1 MKQIKKVL
9 AVVLALTFVFS
20 FAANAMALERN
31 SGVDLPED
39 PFGPEVC
46 EHVAGTAV
54 RENETAA
61 TCTTAGSY
69 DEVVYCT
76 ICEEEISRN
85 TVVVP
90 ATGHTAG
97 ETVIEN
103 QTAATCTTGGSY
115 DEVVYC
121 TVCGQEISRKTVNVS
136 ATGHTAGETVIENQ
150 VAATCTTAG
159 SYDEVVYCTVCEQEI
174 SRNTVNVP
182 ATGHTPGEAVRENEV
197 AATEQSAG
205 SYDEVVYCTVCHAEL
220 SRTTV
225 AVPALSVH
233 TIPGSNIVWTYSA
246 GTLTVF
252 GTGNI
257 TNYAKNATPWDSYK
271 TECTSIVVG
280 DSIGVIGSY
289 AFFGFS
295 NATSVTIGSSV
306 TSIGVNAFSGCSK
319 LTEIDFPASLTT
331 VNNYAFNNCSGLTL
345 MVFNSASAP
354 NFAAN
359 ALANTKAHYIY
370 QSSWTGFAKDKYA
383 GKGVWLV
390 DHING
395 SCGATKYSLDRGVMT
410 ISGTGTIRGYSRGET
425 PWYGYRDE
433 ILTLII
439 GDKVTGI
446 GNYAFYDSV
455 NLTDITFGSALTTLS
470 TSSFYGC
477 TALEE
482 VTFPA
487 SLTTIGTYAF
497 SYCTGITDIVF
508 TGSTAP
514 TITDSSFSMVKAKA
528 LYPDTQ
534 NWEEFNKVGYGG
546 AIYWSNDP
554 NEEIIGGSCGNKAAW
569 ILVDG
574 TLTIYGQGGTRGYA
588 SKDLVPWYDYREEI
602 TSIVVEDGITSLG
615 NYQFMGCENL
625 TSVYLSNTLT
635 FIGVNAFSTC
645 SSLTEITIPATV
657 TRILAYS
664 FNKCRALETVTF
676 EGNVGSIDLNGH
688 AFDNTNIKL

>member
-1 MKQIKKVL
+1 
-9 AVVLALTFVFS
+9 
-20 FAANAMALERN
+20 
-31 SGVDLPED
+31 
-39 PFGPEVC
+39 
-46 EHVAGTAV
+46 
-54 RENETAA
+54 
-61 TCTTAGSY
+61 
-69 DEVVYCT
+69 
-76 ICEEEISRN
+76 
-85 TVVVP
+85 
-90 ATGHTAG
+90 
-97 ETVIEN
+97 
-103 QTAATCTTGGSY
+103 
-115 DEVVYC
+115 VVYC
-121 TVCGQEISRKTVNVS
+121 TVCEQEISRNTVNVS
-136 ATGHTAGETVIENQ
+136 ATGHTAGETVIEKQ